1 MKAKILNILKY
12 TLFLGIGLGLMWWL
26 YESNKD
32 GKNFKEISFKQ
43 EVNIYGKNILTWV
56 DTTKLNNEF
65 YTIER
70 SEDGKYFEFIDTVK
84 LQGQN
89 LTYTHFDE
97 KGSKVDAKLLHYK
110 IKGWTAIDLWKE
122 IGNMNMKWYILAFIL
137 SIISNYSRAVR
148 WQTIIEPM
156 GYKPSLVN
164 TFLSINIMYLSN
176 SVIPRS
182 GELSRCSILYRYDK
196 IPITKLFGTVL
207 VERIVDMICFGLML
221 GILFIS
227 QFDLVR
233 DYLLRPDVKESLEAK
248 ANLWPILIALAVI
261 GIIALIVII
270 KLRDRIL
277 QTAIGKKIGKILF
290 DLWEG
295 IKSTK
300 NIERKWTFIFH
311 TVLIWT
317 MYFGVLYVS
326 FFSYEST
333 AELGFTV
340 AFAALIMGSLGMI
353 IPTAGGIG
361 TWNLMV
367 TITLV
372 LYGVSEPNA
381 FIYSFI
387 ALFMMTITS
396 VIAGSLSFM
405 YLPIY
410 NRKSKLQ
417 KTEMQ

>member
-1 MKAKILNILKY
+1 
-12 TLFLGIGLGLMWWL
+12 LFLGIGVGLMWYL
-26 YESNKD
+26 YDSNKD
-32 GKNFKEISFKQ
+32 GKNFKEIAFKQ
-43 EVNIYGKNILTWV
+43 EVNIYGKTILTWN

-70 SEDGKYFEFIDTVK
+70 SEDGKYFEYIDTIK
-84 LQGQN
+84 LQGQQLN
-89 LTYTHFDE
+89 YTHFDE
-97 KGSKVDAKLLHYK
+97 KASKVDAKQLHYK
-110 IKGWTAIDLWKE
+110 IKGWSAIDLWKE

-137 SIISNYSRAVR
+137 SIVSNYSRAVR

-156 GYKPSLVN
+156 GYKPNIVN

-176 SVIPRS
+176 SLIPRS

-207 VERIVDMICFGLML
+207 VERIVDMLCFGLML
-221 GILFIS
+221 GILFVS
-227 QFDLVR
+227 QFGLVR
-233 DYLLRPDVKESLEAK
+233 EYLLRPDVKESLEAK
-248 ANLWPILIALAVI
+248 ANLWPILIAVAVI
-261 GIIALIVII
+261 GLIALIVII
-270 KLRDRIL
+270 KLRERIL
-277 QTAIGKKIGKILF
+277 QTSIGKKIGKILF

-300 NIERKWTFIFH
+300 NIERKWAFIFH

-367 TITLV
+367 TLTLV

-417 KTEMQ
+417 QTEKQ

>member
-1 MKAKILNILKY
+1 M
-12 TLFLGIGLGLMWWL
+12 FLGIGVGLMWYL
-26 YESNKD
+26 YDSNKD
-32 GKNFKEISFKQ
+32 GKNFKEIAFKQ
-43 EVNIYGKNILTWV
+43 EVNIYGKTILTWN

-70 SEDGKYFEFIDTVK
+70 SEDGKYFEYIDTIK
-84 LQGQN
+84 LQGQQLN
-89 LTYTHFDE
+89 YTHFDE
-97 KGSKVDAKLLHYK
+97 KASKVDAKQLHYK
-110 IKGWTAIDLWKE
+110 IKGWSAIDLWKE

-137 SIISNYSRAVR
+137 SIVSNYSRAVR

-156 GYKPSLVN
+156 GYKPNIVN

-176 SVIPRS
+176 SLIPRS

-207 VERIVDMICFGLML
+207 VERIVDMLCFGLML
-221 GILFIS
+221 GILFVS
-227 QFDLVR
+227 QFGLVR
-233 DYLLRPDVKESLEAK
+233 EYLLRPDVKESLEAK
-248 ANLWPILIALAVI
+248 ANLWPILIAVAVI
-261 GIIALIVII
+261 GLIALIVII
-270 KLRDRIL
+270 KLRERIL
-277 QTAIGKKIGKILF
+277 QTSIGKKIGKILF

-300 NIERKWTFIFH
+300 NIERKWAFIFH

-367 TITLV
+367 TLTLV

-417 KTEMQ
+417 QTEKQ

>member
-1 MKAKILNILKY
+1 
-12 TLFLGIGLGLMWWL
+12 MWYL
-26 YESNKD
+26 YDSNKD
-32 GKNFKEISFKQ
+32 GKNFKEISFTK
-43 EVNIYGKNILTWV
+43 EVNVYGKTKLIWN
-56 DTTKLNNEF
+56 DTTHLNNEF

-70 SEDGKYFEFIDTVK
+70 SEDGTYFDFIDTVK
-84 LQGQN
+84 VQGSTLMYEQW
-89 LTYTHFDE
+89 DE
-97 KGSKVDAKLLHYK
+97 KASKVDAKLLHYK
-110 IKGWTAIDLWKE
+110 IKGWSPIDLWKE
-122 IGNMNMKWYILAFIL
+122 IGNMNMKWYIIAFIL
-137 SIISNYSRAVR
+137 SLVSNYSRAIR

-156 GYKPSLVN
+156 GYKPNTIN

-182 GELSRCSILYRYDK
+182 GELSRCTILYRYEK
-196 IPITKLFGTVL
+196 IPITKLFGTVV
-207 VERIVDMICFGLML
+207 VERIVDMLCFGLML

-227 QFDLVR
+227 QFDLVKS
-233 DYLLRPDVKESLEAK
+233 YLLRPDVKESLEAK
-248 ANLWPILIALAVI
+248 ANLWPILIAIGVI
-261 GIIALIVII
+261 GIIALIVLI
-270 KLRDRIL
+270 KFRNRLL
-277 QTAIGKKIGKILF
+277 QTSIGKKLGKIFF
-290 DLWEG
+290 DLWQG

-300 NIERKWTFIFH
+300 DIKRKWAFLFH
-311 TVLIWT
+311 TLLIWT

-367 TITLV
+367 TLTLV

-417 KTEMQ
+417 QTEKK

>member
-1 MKAKILNILKY
+1 VKAKILNIIKY
-12 TLFLGIGLGLMWWL
+12 TLFLGIGLGLMWYL
-26 YESNKD
+26 YENNKD
-32 GKNFKEISFKQ
+32 GKNFKEIQFKQ
-43 EVNIYGKNILTWV
+43 EVNNFGKTMLVWS
-56 DTTKLNNEF
+56 DTAKLNNEF

-84 LQGQN
+84 VVGTQIS
-89 LTYTHFDE
+89 YTHFDE
-97 KGSKVDAKLLHYK
+97 VAYTTDAKNLQYK
-110 IKGWTAIDLWKE
+110 IKGWSPIDLWKE
-122 IGNMNMKWYILAFIL
+122 IGNMNMKWYIIAFLL
-137 SIISNYSRAVR
+137 SLISNYSRAIR

-156 GYKPSLVN
+156 GYKPNTIN
-164 TFLSINIMYLSN
+164 TFLSVNIMYLSN

-182 GELSRCSILYRYDK
+182 GELSRCSILYRYEK
-196 IPITKLFGTVL
+196 IPLTKLFGTVV
-207 VERIVDMICFGLML
+207 VERIVDMLCFGLML

-227 QFDLVR
+227 QFDLVKS
-233 DYLLRPDVKESLEAK
+233 YLLRPDVKQSLEDK
-248 ANLWPILIALAVI
+248 AGLWPILIAIGVI
-261 GIIALIVII
+261 GLVSIIVLY
-270 KLRDRIL
+270 KMRERIL
-277 QTAIGKKIGKILF
+277 NTAIGRKIGKILF
-290 DLWEG
+290 DLWQG
-295 IKSTK
+295 VKSTK
-300 NIERKWTFIFH
+300 DIKRKWAFFFH
-311 TVLIWT
+311 TLLIWT

-326 FFSYEST
+326 FKSYEST

-367 TITLV
+367 TLTLV

-396 VIAGSLSFM
+396 VIAGGLSFI

-410 NRKSKLQ
+410 NRKSKLVQ
-417 KTEMQ
+417 TENK